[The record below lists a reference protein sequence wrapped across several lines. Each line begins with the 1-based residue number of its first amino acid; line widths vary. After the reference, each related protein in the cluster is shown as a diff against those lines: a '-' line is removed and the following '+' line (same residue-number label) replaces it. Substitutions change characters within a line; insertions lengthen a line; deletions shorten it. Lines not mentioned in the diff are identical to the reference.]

1 MRIVMLLFPNMTALD
16 LVGPAQVFSHIPGLD
31 LDLASHSL
39 EPVATDAGF
48 SLLPTST
55 FTYTP
60 MCDLLFVPGGEG
72 VFDLLGEPAVLNFL
86 QRQAAGAQWLT
97 SVCTGLFLLAAAG
110 LLRGRRATTHWAWF
124 PLLYQL
130 DVVPVNERVVRD
142 GTIITGAGVTS
153 GLDFALSVVAELFG
167 DAVARHRQLTLEYAP
182 RPPFDAGGPD
192 RPDTD
197 PAAVSAARALMSQ
210 RWGPAVAA
218 AAAQLS
224 RT

>member
-110 LLRGRRATTHWAWF
+110 LLRGRRATTYWAWF

-130 DVVPVNERVVRD
+130 D
-142 GTIITGAGVTS
+142 AG
-153 GLDFALSVVAELFG
+153 
-167 DAVARHRQLTLEYAP
+167 R
-182 RPPFDAGGPD
+182 PD